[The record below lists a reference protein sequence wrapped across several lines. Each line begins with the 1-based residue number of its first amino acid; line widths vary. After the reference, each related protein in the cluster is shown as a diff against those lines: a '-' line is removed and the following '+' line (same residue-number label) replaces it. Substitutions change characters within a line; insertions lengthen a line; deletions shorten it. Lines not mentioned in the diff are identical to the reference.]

1 MHLSFLGQL
10 VSGRSRTHDT
20 RVRGSLSHDSGVSVS
35 VSHGQDGTQHF
46 RVTLV
51 REAGPFTTALL
62 LPLYIIN
69 APLSPAQAPEE
80 RDLAFTP
87 GGRKPGLAVAR

>member
-1 MHLSFLGQL
+1 MLVIRAVCASLLSGAIGLWAFPDT
-10 VSGRSRTHDT
+10 RHT

-35 VSHGQDGTQHF
+35 VSHGQDGTQHV

-69 APLSPAQAPEE
+69 APLSPAQA
-80 RDLAFTP
+80 RLKS
-87 GGRKPGLAVAR
+87 GI

>member
-1 MHLSFLGQL
+1 MLVIRAACASLSLGQL

-62 LPLYIIN
+62 LPLYILVTI
-69 APLSPAQAPEE
+69 
-80 RDLAFTP
+80 
-87 GGRKPGLAVAR
+87 VY

>member
-20 RVRGSLSHDSGVSVS
+20 RVRGSQSSVS

>member
-1 MHLSFLGQL
+1 M
-10 VSGRSRTHDT
+10 
-20 RVRGSLSHDSGVSVS
+20 S

-51 REAGPFTTALL
+51 REAGPFSTALL

-87 GGRKPGLAVAR
+87 GGRKRGLAVGPGSAQSTGGDLILRCV